1 MTLNEALDSEKVKE
15 FVKDDKNAKDFY
27 AAFCNRDWFPLS
39 AEIKKEDIGNGDGF
53 TWRAAGGLVASLR
66 EKGETVL
73 LPSIYNN
80 VMRQRIRNFFLFG
93 LITAEQEQDLY
104 QNLKK

>member
-1 MTLNEALDSEKVKE
+1 MLTKDQYEANFQEIVKTSELLQEERKRKEAL
-15 FVKDDKNAKDFY
+15 
-27 AAFCNRDWFPLS
+27 
-39 AEIKKEDIGNGDGF
+39 
-53 TWRAAGGLVASLR
+53 
-66 EKGETVL
+66 GETVL

-80 VMRQRIRNFFLFG
+80 VMKQRIRNFFLFG

>member
-1 MTLNEALDSEKVKE
+1 MLTKDQYEANFQEIVETSRLLQEERKRKE
-15 FVKDDKNAKDFY
+15 Y
-27 AAFCNRDWFPLS
+27 L
-39 AEIKKEDIGNGDGF
+39 
-53 TWRAAGGLVASLR
+53 
-66 EKGETVL
+66 GETVL

-104 QNLKK
+104 QKLKK

>member
-1 MTLNEALDSEKVKE
+1 MLTKDQYEANFQEIVKTSELLQEERKRKEAL
-15 FVKDDKNAKDFY
+15 
-27 AAFCNRDWFPLS
+27 
-39 AEIKKEDIGNGDGF
+39 
-53 TWRAAGGLVASLR
+53 
-66 EKGETVL
+66 GETVL